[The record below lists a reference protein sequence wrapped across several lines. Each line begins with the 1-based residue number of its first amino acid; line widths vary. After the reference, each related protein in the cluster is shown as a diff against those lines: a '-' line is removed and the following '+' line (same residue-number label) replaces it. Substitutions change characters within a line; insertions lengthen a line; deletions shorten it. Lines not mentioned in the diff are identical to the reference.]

1 MDTLDIK
8 DLNLEEIFWDD
19 PDFEN
24 LATFD
29 LINGP
34 TREFR
39 QVDVDG
45 FMKQNQNQ
53 RTKMK
58 TQNDMK
64 VFLSFLV
71 SRNEARFP
79 EFIPPDILIITYV
92 SFFCLLPKKI

>member
-29 LINGP
+29 LKHGP

-45 FMKQNQNQ
+45 FMKQNLNQ
-53 RTKMK
+53 RT
-58 TQNDMK
+58 N
-64 VFLSFLV
+64 
-71 SRNEARFP
+71 NEN
-79 EFIPPDILIITYV
+79 T
-92 SFFCLLPKKI
+92 K